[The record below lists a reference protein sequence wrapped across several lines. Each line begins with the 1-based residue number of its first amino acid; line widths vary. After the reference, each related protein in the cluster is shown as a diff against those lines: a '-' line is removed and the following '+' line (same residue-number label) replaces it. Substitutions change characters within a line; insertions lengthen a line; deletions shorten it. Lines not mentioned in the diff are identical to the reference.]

1 MSRVKEK
8 PRYYIIRAEVVWGI
22 ILGVVILFI
31 VVLCG
36 KNCTESIKETA
47 MEQENRRESVNVT
60 FEGVKST
67 LTDVGQCYL
76 CGNSRRSLMGYYRKF
91 DTIGLISLNDW
102 YVLDFPLKNYDSKG
116 NEVIGDNSDNS
127 THGNTGEIMYSR
139 SGTVSRGMARIDVTL
154 PEDYKL
160 NMEILQENLCQECLD
175 KVTESLEYWKWED
188 EEKRAIPLCLVDFE
202 TLEIHPVQNMYT
214 AYFIKDYWVELDSEE
229 NEIRIEAFYL
239 PER

>member
-1 MSRVKEK
+1 M
-8 PRYYIIRAEVVWGI
+8 I
-22 ILGVVILFI
+22 ILLGTVFW
-31 VVLCG
+31 G
-36 KNCTESIKETA
+36 KKWIKGRED
-47 MEQENRRESVNVT
+47 MRMNQENRRESINVT
-60 FEGVKST
+60 FEGVESKLIDT
-67 LTDVGQCYL
+67 GQCYL
-76 CGNSRRSLMGYYRKF
+76 CGNSKRSLMGYYRKF

-116 NEVIGDNSDNS
+116 NEVIGNNSDNS
-127 THGNTGEIMYSR
+127 THGNTWEIMYSR

-160 NMEILQENLCQECLD
+160 NMEILQENLCQECLN
-175 KVTESLEYWKWED
+175 KVTESLEYWKWEG
-188 EEKRAIPLCLVDFE
+188 EEKEATPLCLVDFE
-202 TLEIHPVQNMYT
+202 TLEIHPVQNRYT